1 MDLAPPRGE
10 TSKPSTIK
18 RPAKPVSA
26 RTSGALLAGQPF
38 PNNAKARPPS
48 WRVGAFGY
56 AINGLALL
64 FLSLWAFSHF
74 GQVFWFFSL
83 VSAALGVNSLHGAH
97 VLVKGAP
104 KPKTIQTPSMKQGSP

>member
-1 MDLAPPRGE
+1 MLDLAPPGGE

-26 RTSGALLAGQPF
+26 RTSDALLAGRPLAD
-38 PNNAKARPPS
+38 NAKARPPS

-56 AINGLALL
+56 AIHGLALL
-64 FLSLWAFSHF
+64 LLSLWALSHF

-83 VSAALGVNSLHGAH
+83 VSAALGVNSLHSAY
-97 VLVKGAP
+97 VLVKDS
-104 KPKTIQTPSMKQGSP
+104 PSPRPSGLLP